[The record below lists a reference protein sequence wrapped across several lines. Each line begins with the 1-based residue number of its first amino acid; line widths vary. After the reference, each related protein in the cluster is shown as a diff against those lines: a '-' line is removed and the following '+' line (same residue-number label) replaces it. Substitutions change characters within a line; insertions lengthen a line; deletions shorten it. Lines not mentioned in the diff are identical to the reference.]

1 MMAEE
6 AAKKAEM
13 MAAEEAT
20 KKAEMM
26 AADSCDAA
34 EFSVTG
40 FSNAVAGAGS
50 GSVSDIAA
58 QINQMAGDNACAIEI
73 TGYSSTVGAKD
84 LNMSLSTDRAEWVKA
99 QLMEAGVNVSATSVT
114 SAGETRQFGKNS
126 ANCRV
131 VISVK

>member
-58 QINQMAGDNACAIEI
+58 QINQMI
-73 TGYSSTVGAKD
+73 
-84 LNMSLSTDRAEWVKA
+84 
-99 QLMEAGVNVSATSVT
+99 
-114 SAGETRQFGKNS
+114 
-126 ANCRV
+126 
-131 VISVK
+131 